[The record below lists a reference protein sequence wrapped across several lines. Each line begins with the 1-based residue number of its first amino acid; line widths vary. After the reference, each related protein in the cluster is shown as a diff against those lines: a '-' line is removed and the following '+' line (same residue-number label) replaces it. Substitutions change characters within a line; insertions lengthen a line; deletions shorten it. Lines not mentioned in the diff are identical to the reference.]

1 MLNKGDSMKNKLSK
15 DEWVYFNNYLVEIEQ
30 MERQQLCTD
39 EVKKSDVIDIMYDQY
54 LDGRNHWA
62 EFEEV
67 PF

>member
-1 MLNKGDSMKNKLSK
+1 MKNKLSK